1 MILAAGIGSRM
12 LPLSSLCAK
21 PALPVLNRP
30 LLHWTLERLARD
42 GVTDAVV
49 NLHHLPETVTSVVG
63 DGRAFGV
70 RVVYSRERTILGTG
84 GGPRKVRQLLG
95 EEPFLLVN
103 GDMLFDFDLSR
114 LVARHRASGALATLA
129 LKPNPDVRRYRPI
142 VTGPDGF
149 VRWLPGLGRRRRGT
163 ASLFTGV
170 HVMEPSLL
178 DRLSAGP
185 ADSVRDLYAPLI
197 AEGGRVLGLRVA
209 GPWLDL
215 GRPSLYLEAQV
226 KQLAAGASARADR
239 CLVDASA
246 RLGRGA
252 RLDRSVVGAGAV
264 VGEGARVVRSV
275 LWAGARVGAGAVVR
289 HTVVT
294 DGGVVGE
301 AESVTS
307 RVVMKESRCPL
318 S

>member
-1 MILAAGIGSRM
+1 MILAAGVGSRM
-12 LPLSSLCAK
+12 EPLSSLLAK

-30 LLHWTLERLARD
+30 LLHWTLERLARH
-42 GVTDAVV
+42 GVTDALV
-49 NLHHLPETVTSVVG
+49 NLHHLPDTVTDAIG
-63 DGRAFGV
+63 DGRAFGI

-95 EEPFLLVN
+95 DEPFLLVN

-142 VTGPDGF
+142 VTGPDGT
-149 VRWLPGLGRRRRGT
+149 VRWLPGMGRRRRGL

-170 HVMEPSLL
+170 HVMEPALL

-197 AEGGRVLGLRVA
+197 AEGGRVLGVRVA

-226 KQLAAGASARADR
+226 KQLVAGASPRADR

-246 RLGRGA
+246 RLGKGA

-294 DGGVVGE
+294 DGGEVGE

-307 RVVMKESRCPL
+307 RVVMKTGQCPL
-318 S
+318 A

>member
-12 LPLSSLCAK
+12 QPLSSLRAK

-30 LLHWTLERLARD
+30 LLHWTLERLARH

-49 NLHHLPETVTSVVG
+49 NLHHLPDTVTGVVG
-63 DGRAFGV
+63 DGRDFGV

-95 EEPFLLVN
+95 DEPFLLVN
-103 GDMLFDFDLSR
+103 GDMLFDFDLTR
-114 LVARHRASGALATLA
+114 LVARHRESGALATLA
-129 LKPNPDVRRYRPI
+129 LKPNPDVRTYRPI
-142 VTGPDGF
+142 VTGPDGW

-170 HVMEPSLL
+170 HVMDPALL

-197 AEGGRVLGLRVA
+197 AEGGRILGVRVA
-209 GPWLDL
+209 GPWRDL

-226 KQLAAGASARADR
+226 NQLSAGASSRADR
-239 CLVDASA
+239 CVVDSSA
-246 RLGRGA
+246 KLGRGA

-301 AESVTS
+301 QESVTS
-307 RVVMKESRCPL
+307 RVVMSTGRCPL
-318 S
+318 A